1 MRLLSGAVVVAF
13 ALFLIGLAV
22 TIHARPSLAKR
33 FLNAFASS
41 ARAHYLEQVLR
52 LVVGSSLILF
62 SSEMW
67 QPDLFR
73 LFGWIVVGTTVV
85 LLCIPWRW
93 HHRFATWVVPP
104 VIRYMKLYG
113 VGAVILAAFLLY
125 GLFGGGANVNE
136 SGSSFTE

>member
-1 MRLLSGAVVVAF
+1 MSLLSGVVVVTF
-13 ALFLIGLAV
+13 ALFLLGLAV
-22 TIHARPSLAKR
+22 MIYVRPRLAIR

-41 ARAHYLEQVLR
+41 ARTHYLEQTLR
-52 LVVGSSLILF
+52 MVVGVALISF

-67 QPDLFR
+67 QPDLFQ
-73 LFGWIVVGTTVV
+73 LFGWIIVLTTVG

-113 VGAVILAAFLLY
+113 IGVVALAAFLLY
-125 GLFGGGANVNE
+125 SVFSGAAA
-136 SGSSFTE
+136 GAA